1 MSSQLLARTENRT
14 DNNLDFTQ
22 EVRSERLAT
31 LWKVTLGFAVAI
43 IWVVLVLNSLSAGA
57 PLDIIVGVLPAV
69 IGCGVCSALLNRKRL
84 NSAIGAYI
92 IGLVISLAL
101 LNALLSIAPIGPY
114 REIGDLIPLMY
125 PLVVFIVGLLL
136 PIRYAV
142 ILTVTAAFLILLIP
156 VAVSADE
163 SITVRGFAILATVL
177 SLAIA
182 AQLSGEI
189 FGIAEWSLE
198 NYRKERD
205 TAARLYDTQQEIQIN
220 LLRQKALS
228 EQLAQVNTDL
238 EKARIAEQDAK
249 NFRGQFL
256 ANMSHE
262 LRTPLNAIIGFSD
275 AMMNYPMMYDNEPLP
290 TAYQQDM
297 SQIYNSGKQLLA
309 LINDILDLSKVDA
322 GKLDLQFERVDPD
335 ELIKYVMAQAAG
347 LRGSKSIRLRRET
360 PENMPFVRGDSLR
373 IRQVMLNL
381 LGNATK
387 FTDQGTIT
395 VGARDQGDGNM
406 VFWVADTGI
415 GIPPQDMDTLFEE
428 FRQGSSGRRKG
439 RAGSGLGLAI
449 ARQLLKLMNGKI
461 WVESKLGSGSTF
473 YFTLPIETD
482 MAIPA
487 SVVNAAGEA

>member
-1 MSSQLLARTENRT
+1 MSSEMLVNANG
-14 DNNLDFTQ
+14 LDFTH
-22 EVRSERLAT
+22 EVRAERLGT

-43 IWVVLVLNSLSAGA
+43 VWVVLVLNALSAGA
-57 PLDIIVGVLPAV
+57 PLDIIVSVLPVV
-69 IGCGVCSALLNRKRL
+69 IACLVCSNLLNRKQL
-84 NSAIGAYI
+84 DAAIIVYI
-92 IGLVISLAL
+92 VGLMVTLAL
-101 LNALLSIAPIGPY
+101 LNGLLSVAPAGSFH
-114 REIGDLIPLMY
+114 EIGDLVPLLY
-125 PLVVFIVGLLL
+125 PMVVFIVGLLL

-142 ILTVTAAFLILLIP
+142 IVTITASFLILFIP

-163 SITVRGFAILATVL
+163 SVTVRGFAILAAGL

-205 TAARLYDTQQEIQIN
+205 TAARLYDSQQEIQLN
-220 LLRQKALS
+220 LLRQKALT
-228 EQLAQVNTDL
+228 EQMEHLNTEL
-238 EKARIAEQDAK
+238 EVARVAEQDAK

-290 TAYQQDM
+290 IAYQQDM
-297 SQIYNSGKQLLA
+297 SQIFNSGKQLLA

-335 ELIKYVMAQAAG
+335 ELIKYVMAQTVG
-347 LRGSKSIRLRRET
+347 LKGAKSIRLRRET
-360 PENMPFVRGDSLR
+360 PDTLPFVRGDSLR

-381 LGNATK
+381 LGNAAK
-387 FTDQGTIT
+387 FTDEGTIT
-395 VGARDQGDGNM
+395 VGARNQGDGNL
-406 VFWVADTGI
+406 VFWVSDTGI
-415 GIPPQDMDTLFEE
+415 GIPPQDMDTIFEE

-449 ARQLLKLMNGKI
+449 ARQLLKLMDGKI
-461 WVESKLGSGSTF
+461 WAESKLGNGSTF
-473 YFTLPIETD
+473 YFSLPIYAEQSV
-482 MAIPA
+482 PA
-487 SVVNAAGEA
+487 DVLAN